1 MEKNMKLMFNSNL
14 TDIVECNDSFDSG
27 VLYIA
32 YHGDNRNGSSISKEV
47 FEKCAHTMYNVPVV
61 AHYIR
66 DDDIIGGHDAEI
78 VRKDGRPT
86 LVNMTHPVGVVPES
100 ANYWW
105 ETVEEEDGTEHEYLC
120 TDVLLWKRQE
130 AYTTIKENGVTS
142 ESMEISVKSGNM
154 EGGVYV
160 IKDFQFLAF
169 CLLGNCEPCFES
181 ASLATFSSDSF
192 MAEFHSMLEDLP
204 SATRKYKEEVSNK
217 EMNRKLKLM
226 EQYGLTL
233 DDLDFELAEF
243 TLKELKEKFEA
254 IKKTFD
260 DEPEGTE
267 GGDDTQETGGEPTNP
282 EPSGADPD
290 DGGNDDPT
298 AGDDPEA
305 GGNDDPETEPEE
317 GKEDPED
324 DEDDEGVQ
332 VPKRVG
338 FALDSQ
344 LHNAL
349 RCALQKE
356 TYIDDWGDE
365 CWHFWLVD
373 YDVEQKLV
381 YCEDA
386 KCGWILV
393 RMNWDYDGDSV
404 VVDFNS
410 AARVKVAYVD
420 YVEGTAQT
428 EEIGEVVQEFA
439 KARISALTNKFSAEK
454 KAMESELETLR
465 AFKADA
471 DKAKRAAEEADLFAQ
486 FADLNGVAEFDTL
499 RGDCAGMELSAIEE
513 KCFAIRGKQMNF
525 SVKPKQKHGTVL
537 PVGEAGHAED
547 DPYGGVFEKY
557 GAKR

>member
-1 MEKNMKLMFNSNL
+1 LEKNIKLVFNSNL

-47 FEKCAHTMYNVPVV
+47 FEKCAHTMYDVPVV

-120 TDVLLWKRQE
+120 TNVLLWKRQE
-130 AYTTIKENGVTS
+130 AYSTIKENGVTS
-142 ESMEISVKSGNM
+142 ESMEISVKSGKM
-154 EGGVYV
+154 DGGVYV
-160 IKDFQFLAF
+160 IEDFQFLAF

-192 MAEFHSMLEDLP
+192 VAEFRSMLEDLP
-204 SATRKYKEEVSNK
+204 SATRKFKEEVSNK

-233 DDLDFELAEF
+233 DDLDFELSEF
-243 TLKELKEKFEA
+243 TVNELKEKFEA
-254 IKKTFD
+254 IKKSFD
-260 DEPEGTE
+260 NDHDGSEGGNETAEPETVEDHTAE
-267 GGDDTQETGGEPTNP
+267 GSGSNESFAGDSDASTTGGGNESETNS
-282 EPSGADPD
+282 E
-290 DGGNDDPT
+290 
-298 AGDDPEA
+298 
-305 GGNDDPETEPEE
+305 
-317 GKEDPED
+317 
-324 DEDDEGVQ
+324 EDDEGAENEEDDEGGQ

-338 FALDSQ
+338 FALASQ
-344 LHNAL
+344 LRDEL
-349 RCALQKE
+349 RRALQKE

-365 CWHFWLVD
+365 CWHFWMVD
-373 YDVEQKLV
+373 YDVDQKLV

-428 EEIGEVVQEFA
+428 EQIGEAMQEFA
-439 KARISALTNKFSAEK
+439 KARVATITNKFSAEK
-454 KAMESELETLR
+454 KAIESELETLR
-465 AFKADA
+465 AFKSDA
-471 DKAKRAAEEADLFAQ
+471 DKAKRAADEEELFAQ
-486 FADLNGVAEFDTL
+486 FADLNGVAEFDSL
-499 RGDCAGMELSAIEE
+499 RADCATMDLSSIEE
-513 KCFAIRGKQMNF
+513 KCFAIRGRQVNY
-525 SVKPKQKHGTVL
+525 SVKPKQKHNTVL
-537 PVGEAGHAED
+537 PVGDGGCTED
-547 DPYGGVFEKY
+547 EPYGGVFEKY
-557 GAKR
+557 RKLR